1 MEAQKV
7 SMKKTLF
14 KKILPSK
21 KASENP
27 VLRRN
32 PRQPPTLGI
41 NSFHV
46 ETNSKTIII
55 SAKGTPIFLK
65 ALDLF
70 LLNIFGN

>member
-1 MEAQKV
+1 MEAHKV
-7 SMKKTLF
+7 SMKTLF

-27 VLRRN
+27 VLRRKKI

-41 NSFHV
+41 KPFHV
-46 ETNSKTIII
+46 DNNKTIII
-55 SAKGTPIFLK
+55 SVKGTPIFLK

-70 LLNIFGN
+70 L